1 MIIKTISTEHGDV
14 VSTAKIV
21 HIDNGQVTA
30 HITSTLRGAKHEHRV
45 TVGAEDG
52 QDMVAKMSEA
62 DLQAMIQKHL
72 DEKREEAAQ
81 ILVGRAKVAKITAN
95 LV

>member
-1 MIIKTISTEHGDV
+1 MITKTISTEHGNV

-21 HIDNGQVTA
+21 HTDNGQVTV
-30 HITSTLRGAKHEHRV
+30 HVTSKLGNAKHEHHI
-45 TVGAEDG
+45 TIGAEDG
-52 QDMVAKMSEA
+52 QDSVSSLSEA
-62 DLQAMIQKHL
+62 DLQMMIQKHL

-81 ILVGRAKVAKITAN
+81 ILVGRARVAKITAN